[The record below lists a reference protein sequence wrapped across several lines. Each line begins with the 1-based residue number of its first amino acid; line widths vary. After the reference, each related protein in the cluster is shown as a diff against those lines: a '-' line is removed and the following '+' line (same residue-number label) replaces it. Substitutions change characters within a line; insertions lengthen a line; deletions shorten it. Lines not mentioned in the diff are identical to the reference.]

1 MSVNEQ
7 VSDRAMPVVELGT
20 AGYFKPAKTVENLEN
35 PGGHPGLEIA
45 LAKGSWVSGINART
59 LVQVRADLVPHFG
72 WGVLGRHVG
81 FPIERLLVHRQVWPE
96 QRVDLHT
103 EMKIK
108 RL

>member
-1 MSVNEQ
+1 MS
-7 VSDRAMPVVELGT
+7 VVELGS
-20 AGYFKPAKTVENLEN
+20 AGYFKPTEAVENLEN

-45 LAKGSWVSGINART
+45 LAKGSWVSGINARP
-59 LVQVRADLVPHFG
+59 LVQVRADLVPHLLRA
-72 WGVLGRHVG
+72 VLGRHVG